1 MNYYQAEQFL
11 LDFAKLPRKEYLAD
25 PKHCDWYL
33 KRLQFFLDII
43 GNPEAQIPHYI
54 HITGTSGKGSVAT
67 YLQSI
72 LVASGKRVGLSTSPH
87 PTYITERWKINNREM
102 TRTEFASLVS
112 WLKNKYKIY
121 TKKTPFDNLSLF
133 EFTEALGLKYFADKK
148 IEWLVTEVGAGGRYD
163 SSNIIPHKDIAVITN
178 IGLDHVG
185 IIGNNKSEIA
195 YEKSGI
201 IKTGC
206 KVFTAETDPKIL
218 KIIKK
223 ECALTKT
230 KLFAINKPRYS
241 IVIPT
246 DRHRERRNP
255 LTQTMSLK
263 HSLRDPSATLGMTSG
278 DESGTIFKY
287 KNQTYTLTAPG
298 EHQIVNAILCIEIA
312 RALKIN
318 NNTIKKGLASAKQP
332 LRFEIVNKNP
342 LIILDGAHNPDKMKT
357 TVVTLRDS
365 SATLGM
371 TNDEHR
377 LHLLV
382 GFSADKNIKQ
392 MVKQLSA
399 LKPTTITC
407 SQTSAPGARP
417 AISPND
423 LAKLFRTSS
432 PKATIKTSPNHI
444 QAYKTICKTLK
455 TNDVLLVTG
464 SIYFSGQLR
473 PII

>member
-1 MNYYQAEQFL
+1 MNFKEAEQFL
-11 LDFAKLPRKEYLAD
+11 LDFAKLPRKEYLTD
-25 PKHCDWYL
+25 SNHCDWYL
-33 KRLQFFLDII
+33 KRLQFFLDLI
-43 GNPEAQIPHYI
+43 GNPERKIPHYI

-87 PTYITERWKINNREM
+87 PTYITERWKINNREIS
-102 TRTEFASLVS
+102 RAEFAFLVN

-121 TKKTPFDNLSLF
+121 TKKTPYDNLSLF

-148 IEWLVTEVGAGGRYD
+148 VEWLVTEVGAGGRYD

-223 ECALTKT
+223 ECKLTNT
-230 KLFAINKPRYS
+230 KLFTINKPRYQILRHS
-241 IVIPT
+241 PVIPN
-246 DRHRERRNP
+246 ECEESPSQSVANG
-255 LTQTMSLK
+255 
-263 HSLRDPSATLGMTSG
+263 DPSSARASLGMTNG
-278 DESGTIFKY
+278 VDEYSTTFKY

-298 EHQIVNAILCIEIA
+298 EHQIINAILCIKIA
-312 RALKIN
+312 RALKIKDSA
-318 NNTIKKGLASAKQP
+318 IKKGLANAKQP
-332 LRFEIVNKNP
+332 LRFEIVHKNP

-357 TVVTLRDS
+357 TV
-365 SATLGM
+365 ATLKQLRQ
-371 TNDEHR
+371 NR
-377 LHLLV
+377 PLHLLV

-392 MVKQLSA
+392 MVKQLST
-399 LKPTTITC
+399 LKPISITC
-407 SQTSAPGARP
+407 SQTTAPGARP
-417 AISPND
+417 AISPNE
-423 LAKLFRTSS
+423 LTKLFKIDC
-432 PKATIKTSPNHI
+432 PKTKIKTSPNPI
-444 QAYKTICKTLK
+444 QAYKTIHKTLN
-455 TNDVLLVTG
+455 TGDILLVTG

-473 PII
+473 PISAQN